1 MAPSALSTCPL
12 SPQPSWKASHLP
24 VSPRLFLPQGRLTVP
39 PSTWEVLSRRC
50 PGSGLPGSRTL
61 FNPLIC
67 SGVPLAP
74 QSTLFPAPC
83 SAIISLPEL
92 IPSVRLCPCLLSL
105 THQPVNPTR
114 MGSVSILFPA
124 VSSGP
129 RWGPAQLVP
138 REHVCWQ
145 WTELVKGY
153 YQLLRVC
160 RVGSCVPT
168 RQFPSS
174 SLTSAGR
181 HAPFTSPEPPR
192 GDCNH
197 QRIFSIC

>member
-1 MAPSALSTCPL
+1 MKPSALSTCPL
-12 SPQPSWKASHLP
+12 SPQPSGKTAIFQSPTTFVPASGLP
-24 VSPRLFLPQGRLTVP
+24 PAVA

-50 PGSGLPGSRTL
+50 PGSGPPGSRTL
-61 FNPLIC
+61 SNPLIC

-74 QSTLFPAPC
+74 RARSSAPC

-92 IPSVRLCPCLLSL
+92 VTRVRLCPCLLSL
-105 THQPVNPTR
+105 THQPVNPRR

-129 RWGPAQLVP
+129 RWSPAQLVP

-145 WTELVKGY
+145 WTELVRDTISY
-153 YQLLRVC
+153 CVC
-160 RVGSCVPT
+160 RAGSCVPT

-181 HAPFTSPEPPR
+181 RAASPARHPEA
-192 GDCNH
+192 
-197 QRIFSIC
+197 